1 MHLMPWHT
9 HRASHICISLHC
21 GTTSDLPKLTLKVQC
36 VYWLWTFVLTQLKVN
51 TTLVNLPVCCLA
63 ASSIS
68 LPIFQRF
75 VTASILGA
83 GCQRGWWHNSPR
95 DHLWPHPGDV
105 RSHLLNCHQAS
116 HQEGSIDVG
125 VFGFVSIAE
134 KGKLSLL
141 RCPKSLAY
149 EPPKRPSL

>member
-1 MHLMPWHT
+1 MPWHT

-75 VTASILGA
+75 VTASILGGLA
-83 GCQRGWWHNSPR
+83 AKEADGIIPRGTIYGPIQGTS
-95 DHLWPHPGDV
+95 V
-105 RSHLLNCHQAS
+105 A
-116 HQEGSIDVG
+116 I
-125 VFGFVSIAE
+125 F
-134 KGKLSLL
+134 
-141 RCPKSLAY
+141 
-149 EPPKRPSL
+149 